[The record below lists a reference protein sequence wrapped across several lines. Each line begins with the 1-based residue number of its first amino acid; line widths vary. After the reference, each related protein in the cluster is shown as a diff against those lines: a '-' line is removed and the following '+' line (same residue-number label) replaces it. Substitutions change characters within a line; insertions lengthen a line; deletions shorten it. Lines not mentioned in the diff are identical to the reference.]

1 MTSSTPTTITI
12 QWEEVV
18 CIECNGNITGYSV
31 HVTANEEADRIIAVD
46 DVRETTIIGL
56 SQSTKYTVSVAA
68 VNSVYSQE
76 IIIETPGIYGIDINN

>member
-68 VNSVYSQE
+68 VDSAAPGLYSQE
-76 IIIETPGIYGIDINN
+76 IIIETPGMTLT